1 MPPLQKFLRFLDLDR
16 KNHTLCQ
23 ACIFHLL
30 SGEELHPGQLPILWA
45 IGQAGCTTQGQIAR
59 ILGVSRAAVAV
70 SAKRME
76 HSGLVRREKA
86 PKDQRCTIVSL
97 TPKGREIALRAR
109 ASQEEVFSRRLTG
122 FSQEEIITLL
132 SFYERMNH
140 NLERYRQEL
149 EHSHCPC
156 REEEALC

>member
-1 MPPLQKFLRFLDLDR
+1 
-16 KNHTLCQ
+16 
-23 ACIFHLL
+23 
-30 SGEELHPGQLPILWA
+30 
-45 IGQAGCTTQGQIAR
+45 
-59 ILGVSRAAVAV
+59 
-70 SAKRME
+70 ME

-97 TPKGREIALRAR
+97 TQKGREIALRAR
-109 ASQEEVFSRRLTG
+109 ASQEEVFFRRLTG

-156 REEEALC
+156 REEETLC

>member
-1 MPPLQKFLRFLDLDR
+1 MPSLKKFLSFLDLDR
-16 KNHTLCQ
+16 KNHTLSQ

-30 SGEELHPGQLPILWA
+30 SGEDLHPGQLPILWA
-45 IGQAGCTTQGQIAR
+45 IGQAGCTTQGQVAR
-59 ILGVSRAAVAV
+59 ALGVSRAAVAV

-76 HSGLVRREKA
+76 HTGLVRREKA

-97 TPKGREIALRAR
+97 TPKGREVVLRAR
-109 ASQEEVFSRRLTG
+109 TSQEAVFSRRLAG
-122 FSQEEIITLL
+122 FSQEEIATLL

-149 EHSHCPC
+149 ERPYRPC
-156 REEEALC
+156 QEEEALC